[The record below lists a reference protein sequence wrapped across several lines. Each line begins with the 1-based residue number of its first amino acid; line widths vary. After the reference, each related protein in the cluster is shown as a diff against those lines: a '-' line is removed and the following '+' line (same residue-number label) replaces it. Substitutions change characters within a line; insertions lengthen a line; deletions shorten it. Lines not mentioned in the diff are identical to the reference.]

1 MQILLGAMG
10 VNFGHFLFTF
20 ESVKVKGEIAIQL
33 INPLVNRL
41 RDLADIMHVYFT

>member
-10 VNFGHFLFTF
+10 VLFTF